1 MSSLRYFPTV
11 CLTGLV
17 LLISGCD
24 AFSGKTV
31 ATLCEEHPEL
41 CSDLNP
47 DSWCRAEKANIIKER
62 YDHQGEYSEKDKY
75 RLILF
80 FEDYQACIGK
90 AKQIRHIKLR
100 EKESGRMKGFL
111 TAQSELKRLAQ
122 ETRHS
127 NNPYLAYYQW
137 SRHGHED
144 SLNRFLYQ
152 ARSGKLDSA
161 ELYVLL
167 ATYQAK
173 LDTGQAINSLYT
185 ALSLYTQDETVDPEI
200 FASLYTLHQ
209 QRGSTDQAIT
219 WGLIG
224 SEFEVNNVNRAELQ
238 SMAQA
243 YGLDIDKLESKAD
256 AILDRIESREFSV
269 SG

>member
-1 MSSLRYFPTV
+1 MSSLRYFSTFS
-11 CLTGLV
+11 LV
-17 LLISGCD
+17 MLSLLVSGCD
-24 AFSGKTV
+24 NFSGKTV
-31 ATLCEEHPEL
+31 ANMCEEYPEL
-41 CSDLNP
+41 CNDLNP
-47 DSWCRAEKANIIKER
+47 DSWCRAEKANIIKQR
-62 YDHQGEYSEKDKY
+62 YDHLDGYSEKDKY
-75 RLILF
+75 RLMLH

-111 TAQSELKRLAQ
+111 TAQSELKRLAE
-122 ETRHS
+122 ETRNS

-144 SLNRFLYQ
+144 SLKRFLYQ
-152 ARSGKLDSA
+152 ARGGKLDSA

-173 LDTGQAINSLYT
+173 SDTGKAINSLYT
-185 ALSLYTQDETVDPEI
+185 ALSLYTDEELVDPEI

-209 QRGSTDQAIT
+209 QRGSTEQAIT

-224 SEFEVNNVNRAELQ
+224 SEFEVNNVNMQQLQALAEA
-238 SMAQA
+238 S
-243 YGLDIDKLESKAD
+243 GLDIDKLQSKAN
-256 AILDRIESREFSV
+256 AILNRIESREFSF
-269 SG
+269 SS